1 MLGLNPFAG
10 IIGINEALFRQID
23 STHANSFYFL
33 QILRPDGINL
43 QWNSAFIVFDQVDYS
58 LIALAYASM
67 LILLFYSL
75 YQRLD
80 LPLSPLLQLFLIWM
94 ILGGTLDI
102 VQVWNMSKDAGWLLS
117 GMRGICAG
125 MALYTAFAFSS
136 VVFPTLR
143 LKTETQAAPSEI
155 IESQQSEPANESFLI
170 DSPHLMEI
178 LKRLEILV
186 DERTLELE
194 KINQTLQQEITQRI
208 TAQTE
213 LDRFFQ
219 VCVDMLCIAGIDG
232 YYKRVNPAVQSI
244 LGYTEAEFMAQ
255 PSLNLIHPDD
265 QAATLNITIEQM
277 EQNKPILSFQ
287 NRYRC
292 KDGSYKWLS
301 WTSVPVP
308 AQRVMY
314 SIARD
319 ITQTKQAEA
328 EIQHL
333 NATLEQRVQ
342 ERTAQLEILN
352 QQLLHEIKEREY
364 TEAMLRQMAQLQ
376 QAILNSANYTII
388 ATDPT
393 GTIQLFNRTAEQLL
407 GYSAEEVVGKVT
419 PAIIHDPDEIRHRTE
434 KLSQELAVEIEPG
447 FETFVVKA
455 RTGVADEN
463 EWSYIRQDGSRFPVQ
478 LSVTAL
484 FDADGAVTGFL
495 GIGSD
500 ITHRKAAEKKL
511 LQLTEELKRSNQEL
525 EQFAYVA
532 SHDLQ
537 EPLRAVNSYA
547 QLIQRRY
554 QGQFDEKADKWF
566 EYMTNGATRMQQLI
580 NDLLSYSRVG
590 TRGNHFTSADC
601 NVILR
606 KALDNLQVTIAE
618 KQAVVESD
626 SLPVVI
632 GDAGQLVQLFQ
643 NLIGNGIKFCRDA
656 IPQIYIGVQKQ
667 ETEWVF
673 QVKDNGIGIGD
684 EYRERVFEIFQRLHS
699 RREYAGTGIGLAIC
713 KRIVERHQG
722 RIWVESHL
730 NAGSTFYFTI
740 SASLKDEL
748 T

>member
-10 IIGINEALFRQID
+10 IIGINEVLFRQID
-23 STHANSFYFL
+23 STQANSFDFL

-43 QWNSAFIVFDQVDYS
+43 QWNSTFIVLDQVDHS
-58 LIALAYASM
+58 LMALAYASM
-67 LILLFYSL
+67 VILLFYSL

-80 LPLSPLLQLFLIWM
+80 LPLRPVLQLFLIWM
-94 ILGGTLDI
+94 ILGGMMNI
-102 VQVWNMSKDAGWLLS
+102 IQIWNMSKDAGWLLS
-117 GMRGICAG
+117 GIQGICAG
-125 MALYTAFAFSS
+125 MALYTVFTFSS
-136 VVFPTLR
+136 ALFPILR
-143 LKTETQAAPSEI
+143 LKTETQAGLPKI
-155 IESQQSEPANESFLI
+155 IESQQIKLTDDSFLT
-170 DSPHLMEI
+170 DSPNLMEI

-244 LGYTEAEFMAQ
+244 LGYSEAEFMAQ

-342 ERTAQLEILN
+342 ERTTQLEILN
-352 QQLLHEIKEREY
+352 QQLVHEINERQHK
-364 TEAMLRQMAQLQ
+364 EAMLRQMAQLQ

-434 KLSQELAVEIEPG
+434 ILSQELAVEIEPG

-484 FDADGAVTGFL
+484 FDADGVVTGFL

-500 ITHRKAAEKKL
+500 ITRRKAAERKL

-590 TRGNHFTSADC
+590 RRGSRFTSADC
-601 NVILR
+601 NVILC
-606 KALDNLQVTIAE
+606 KALDNLHVTIDE
-618 KQAVVESD
+618 KQAVVESE

-673 QVKDNGIGIGD
+673 QIKDNGIGIGD
-684 EYRERVFEIFQRLHS
+684 EYRERIFEIFQRLHS